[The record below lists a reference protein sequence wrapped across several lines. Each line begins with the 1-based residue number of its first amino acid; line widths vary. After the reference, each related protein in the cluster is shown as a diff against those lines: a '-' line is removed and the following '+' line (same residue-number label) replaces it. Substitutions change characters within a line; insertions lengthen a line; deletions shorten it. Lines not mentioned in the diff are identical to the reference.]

1 MERRLTVSAKKVEG
15 MIHADG
21 VDISVVTTVGSEDD
35 YISLTDIA
43 RYHNPELPGYVI
55 QNWMRNRS
63 TIEFLGLWEELNN
76 PDFNCVDFEAIKQ
89 EAGSNSFAMTPK
101 KWIRDAH
108 AIGIKSKQGRYAA
121 TFAHKDI
128 AFEFASWISPEF
140 KLYIIKDYQ
149 RLKEDEGH
157 RLALDWNV
165 KRILVSA
172 NYKIHTDAIK
182 ENLIPP
188 ELSKQQQGYVYAD
201 EADLLNVVLFGKTA
215 RQWRTEHPG
224 TKGNIRD
231 YATIEQFLVL
241 TNLENLNAY
250 LVKQGVPQPER
261 MKKLR
266 DTVVYQLKT
275 LAESKGARELN
286 YMHNQLKLPVDE

>member
-1 MERRLTVSAKKVEG
+1 MSAKKVES

-35 YISLTDIA
+35 YISLTDMA
-43 RYHNPELPGYVI
+43 KHKNPSEPYIVVC
-55 QNWMRNRS
+55 NWLRTTS
-63 TIEFLGLWEELNN
+63 TIQFLGLWEELNN
-76 PDFNCVDFEAIKQ
+76 PNFNPIVFDRFKAESGENAFTLSPRRWIK
-89 EAGSNSFAMTPK
+89 ETN
-101 KWIRDAH
+101 
-108 AIGIKSKQGRYAA
+108 AIGITSKSGRYGGG

-128 AFEFASWISPEF
+128 AFEFASWLSPEF

-215 RQWRTEHPG
+215 KQWRAENPG
-224 TKGNIRD
+224 VKGNIRD
-231 YATIEQFLVL
+231 
-241 TNLENLNAY
+241 
-250 LVKQGVPQPER
+250 
-261 MKKLR
+261 
-266 DTVVYQLKT
+266 
-275 LAESKGARELN
+275 
-286 YMHNQLKLPVDE
+286 

>member
-1 MERRLTVSAKKVEG
+1 MAIKKVEST
-15 MIHADG
+15 IHADG

-43 RYHNPELPGYVI
+43 RYHNSELPGYVI

-63 TIEFLGLWEELNN
+63 TIEFLGLWEKLNN
-76 PDFNCVDFEAIKQ
+76 PDFNCIDFEAIKQ
-89 EAGSNSFAMTPK
+89 EAGSNSFAMTPR
-101 KWIRDAH
+101 KWIRDTG
-108 AIGIKSKQGRYAA
+108 AIGIRSKQGRYAS

-165 KRILVSA
+165 KRILAGA

-182 ENLIPP
+182 DSLIPP
-188 ELSKQQQGYVYAD
+188 ELSPQQRRYVYAD

-215 RQWRTEHPG
+215 KQWRSENPKA
-224 TKGNIRD
+224 KGNIRD
-231 YATIEQFLVL
+231 YATIEQLLVL

-250 LVKQGVPQPER
+250 LVRQGVPQPDR
-261 MKKLR
+261 MQKLR
-266 DTVVYQLKT
+266 DTVVSQLET
-275 LAESKGARELN
+275 LSGSKGARALN
-286 YMHNQLKLPVDE
+286 DMHNQLKLPTDE